1 MVSDGEQHPLASHSL
16 ETGREFDFADGECVS
31 EMETSVHVRVRKR
44 AEPFWVFFLQFLHRL
59 IRFEKL
65 CIRRYALWKRWRIS
79 VEEVAFLPVFLNAV
93 LDVHQIVPLVG
104 LYQSSAQVSI
114 LKLTFSMTTT
124 EPAEAFVSMTAAI
137 LKFGRA
143 CAKVRAWKR
152 CDGRRCLGKMGRTR
166 AEYDNALILNA

>member
-104 LYQSSAQVSI
+104 LYQSSAQVR
-114 LKLTFSMTTT
+114 
-124 EPAEAFVSMTAAI
+124 EEAYRYSKTYLFHDYN
-137 LKFGRA
+137 RA
-143 CAKVRAWKR
+143 CRGVRVDDCSHFEIWS
-152 CDGRRCLGKMGRTR
+152 CLRKSPSLETV
-166 AEYDNALILNA
+166 